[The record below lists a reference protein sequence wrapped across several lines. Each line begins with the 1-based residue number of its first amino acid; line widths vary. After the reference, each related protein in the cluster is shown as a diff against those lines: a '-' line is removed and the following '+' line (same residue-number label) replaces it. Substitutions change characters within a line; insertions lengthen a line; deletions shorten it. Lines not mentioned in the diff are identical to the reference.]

1 MKLIRI
7 ENYKTTTSTQTR
19 SPTSY
24 GKSLGGSYSG
34 KDVTVVHFIGGGKPL
49 EVKKYIDD
57 VLEALGWQGTRSLQ
71 EPETLI
77 VNIKRADS

>member
-7 ENYKTTTSTQTR
+7 ENYYVNPDTVAYV
-19 SPTSY
+19 Y

-34 KDVTVVHFIGGGKPL
+34 KDVTVVHFTGGGKPL

-57 VLEALGWQGTRSLQ
+57 VLEALGWQGTQAKS
-71 EPETLI
+71 P
-77 VNIKRADS
+77 RA